1 MRSEDTARFAAAAR
15 SPYGARYFRAAC
27 WLGLLLGCYAGI
39 RAAASAAGVPSDLRA
54 KHPVDLVA
62 DVQVIMLLGTLQG
75 WAVDIRTPVNSFEYC
90 LIVNDF
96 HKIQNFRQI
105 SDLFP
110 QI

>member
-1 MRSEDTARFAAAAR
+1 MQRSALCRSRRELSNAYLLAEFRFDTAETEPSKVYAVLLH
-15 SPYGARYFRAAC
+15 GALRYFRAAC

-75 WAVDIRTPVNSFEYC
+75 WAVDI
-90 LIVNDF
+90 
-96 HKIQNFRQI
+96 
-105 SDLFP
+105 
-110 QI
+110 